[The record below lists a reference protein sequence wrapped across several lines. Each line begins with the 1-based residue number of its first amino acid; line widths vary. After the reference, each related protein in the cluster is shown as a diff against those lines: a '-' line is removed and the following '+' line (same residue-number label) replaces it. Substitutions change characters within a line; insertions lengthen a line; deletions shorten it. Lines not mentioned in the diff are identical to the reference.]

1 MVGGW
6 VVGTAGGTAG
16 GSVELSATVVQKLGY
31 EMSGSRSTAPVI
43 EIRTK
48 KLKHWNSAAVND
60 K

>member
-48 KLKHWNSAAVND
+48 KLKH
-60 K
+60 